1 MERRDEILH
10 VAGTLFSQRGYH
22 ATSMRELARH
32 LNLQGGS
39 LYAHIQSKEEI
50 LLEVVRQAAERF
62 LAVLESLP
70 EGSPVDRVR
79 ALVKGHLRVI
89 AEELPRATVFFHEWK
104 HLSPPLLEEAKA
116 LRRRYEEGVQGVIQ
130 QGVEKGAFRVENV
143 RLATLF
149 VLSALNWTYQWYR
162 PDGPLSLEEL
172 AEAYARLVLRA
183 LGVEEGGK
191 DGEA

>member
-1 MERRDEILH
+1 L
-10 VAGTLFSQRGYH
+10 G
-22 ATSMRELARH
+22 
-32 LNLQGGS
+32 
-39 LYAHIQSKEEI
+39 K
-50 LLEVVRQAAERF
+50 
-62 LAVLESLP
+62 
-70 EGSPVDRVR
+70 
-79 ALVKGHLRVI
+79 ALV
-89 AEELPRATVFFHEWK
+89 
-104 HLSPPLLEEAKA
+104 
-116 LRRRYEEGVQGVIQ
+116 IQ
-130 QGVEKGAFRVENV
+130 EGVEKGAFRVENV